1 MSNLLVEL
9 SNALANAAEKAA
21 ASTVLVDAR
30 RRMPASGIAF
40 AKDLVLTAHHV
51 VERDEG
57 IMVRL
62 DSGEEVTASLAG
74 RDPGSDLA
82 VLRLE
87 RAVAAP
93 AEPADTIKI
102 GQLVLALG
110 RPGRDGFEASLGVV
124 SAIGGP
130 LRTPHGSLE
139 KYLRTDATLFPGF
152 SGGPLVDAEGKVA
165 GLNTSGFGPGAVL
178 TIPAGTAWKIAAQLA
193 EHGSVMRGYLG
204 IRSQLVEIPP
214 AAQKTLAREQK
225 MGLLVISVEE
235 GSPAEQGSLMVGDIL
250 VGFGGAPVSD
260 HEELFT
266 RLTGELV
273 GQASVVEVL
282 RGGYPVSLQVKIGAR
297 R

>member
-9 SNALANAAEKAA
+9 SNDMANAAEKAS
-21 ASTVLVDAR
+21 ASTVLVDGR
-30 RRMPASGIAF
+30 RRLPASGMAF
-40 AKDLVLTAHHV
+40 AKDLILTANHV

-57 IMVRL
+57 IMVKL
-62 DSGEEVTASLAG
+62 ESGEDVAASLAG

-82 VLRLE
+82 VLRLAH
-87 RAVAAP
+87 AVATL
-93 AEPADTIKI
+93 AEPAEMIKI

-110 RPGRDGFEASLGVV
+110 RPSRDGFEASLGVI

-130 LRTPHGSLE
+130 IRTPHGSLE
-139 KYLRTDATLFPGF
+139 KYLRTDAILFPGF
-152 SGGPLVDAEGKVA
+152 SGGPLVNAEGKVA

-178 TIPAGTAWKIAAQLA
+178 TIPAEIAWKIGFQLA

-214 AAQKTLAREQK
+214 VAQKTLAREQK
-225 MGLLVISVEE
+225 MGLLVISVEV
-235 GSPAEQGSLMVGDIL
+235 GSPADQGGLMVGDIL
-250 VGFGGAPVSD
+250 VGFGGVAVSD

-266 RLTGELV
+266 RLTGDLV
-273 GQASVVEVL
+273 GQASAVEVL
-282 RGGYPVSLQVKIGAR
+282 RGGQPVSLQVKIGAR

>member
-9 SNALANAAEKAA
+9 SNDMANAAEKAS
-21 ASTVLVDAR
+21 ASTVLVDGR
-30 RRMPASGIAF
+30 RRLPASGMAF
-40 AKDLVLTAHHV
+40 AKDLILTANHV

-57 IMVRL
+57 IMVKL
-62 DSGEEVTASLAG
+62 ESGEDVAASLAG

-82 VLRLE
+82 VLRLAH
-87 RAVAAP
+87 AVATL
-93 AEPADTIKI
+93 AEPAEMIKI

-110 RPGRDGFEASLGVV
+110 RPSRDGFEASLGVI

-130 LRTPHGSLE
+130 IRTPHGSLE
-139 KYLRTDATLFPGF
+139 KYLRTDAILFPGF
-152 SGGPLVDAEGKVA
+152 SGGPLVNAEGKVA

-178 TIPAGTAWKIAAQLA
+178 TIPAEIAWKIGFQLA

-214 AAQKTLAREQK
+214 VAQKTLAREQK
-225 MGLLVISVEE
+225 MGLLVISVEA
-235 GSPAEQGSLMVGDIL
+235 GSPADQGGLMVGDIL
-250 VGFGGAPVSD
+250 VGFGGVAVSD

-266 RLTGELV
+266 RLTGDLV
-273 GQASVVEVL
+273 GQASAVEVL
-282 RGGYPVSLQVKIGAR
+282 RGGQPVSLQVKIGAR

>member
-1 MSNLLVEL
+1 MSNLLIEL
-9 SNALANAAEKAA
+9 SNAMANAAEKAS
-21 ASTVLVDAR
+21 ASTVLVDGR

-40 AKDLVLTAHHV
+40 AKDLILTAHHV

-57 IMVRL
+57 IMVKL
-62 DSGEEVTASLAG
+62 GSGEDVAASLTG

-87 RAVAAP
+87 RPVATL
-93 AEPADTIKI
+93 AEPAETSKI

-110 RPGRDGFEASLGVV
+110 RPSRDGFEASLGVI

-130 LRTPHGSLE
+130 IRTPHGSLE
-139 KYLRTDATLFPGF
+139 KYLRTDAILFPGF

-178 TIPAGTAWKIAAQLA
+178 TIPAEIAWKIGAQLA

-225 MGLLVISVEE
+225 IGLLVISVEV
-235 GSPAEQGSLMVGDIL
+235 GSPADQGGLMVGDIL
-250 VGFGGAPVSD
+250 VGFGGVPVSD

-273 GQASVVEVL
+273 GQASAVEVL
-282 RGGYPVSLQVKIGAR
+282 RGGHPVSLQVKVGAR

>member
-9 SNALANAAEKAA
+9 SNAMANAAEKAS
-21 ASTVLVDAR
+21 ASTVLVDGR
-30 RRMPASGIAF
+30 RRLPASGIAF
-40 AKDLVLTAHHV
+40 AKDLILSANHV

-57 IMVRL
+57 IMVTL
-62 DSGEEVTASLAG
+62 ESGEDVAASLAG

-87 RAVAAP
+87 RAVATL
-93 AEPADTIKI
+93 AEPAETIKI

-110 RPGRDGFEASLGVV
+110 RPSRDGFEASLGVI

-130 LRTPHGSLE
+130 IRTPHGSLE
-139 KYLRTDATLFPGF
+139 KYLRTDAILFPGF

-178 TIPAGTAWKIAAQLA
+178 TIPAEIAWKIGFQLA

-214 AAQKTLAREQK
+214 VAQKNLAREQK
-225 MGLLVISVEE
+225 MGLLVISVEA
-235 GSPAEQGSLMVGDIL
+235 GSPADQGGLMVGDIL
-250 VGFGGAPVSD
+250 VGFGGVAVSD

-266 RLTGELV
+266 RLTGDLV
-273 GQASVVEVL
+273 GQASAVEVL
-282 RGGYPVSLQVKIGAR
+282 RGGHPVSLQVKIGAR